1 MSRVHREPSRPKT
14 RSVTRAE
21 AMASV
26 PALQALDGN
35 LSEASVESILSDAE
49 YFMEALAFDL
59 PLAIT
64 AVDYSDLSESDK
76 SLLNRAYAVE

>member
-1 MSRVHREPSRPKT
+1 
-14 RSVTRAE
+14 
-21 AMASV
+21 MASV
-26 PALQALDGN
+26 PALQALDSN